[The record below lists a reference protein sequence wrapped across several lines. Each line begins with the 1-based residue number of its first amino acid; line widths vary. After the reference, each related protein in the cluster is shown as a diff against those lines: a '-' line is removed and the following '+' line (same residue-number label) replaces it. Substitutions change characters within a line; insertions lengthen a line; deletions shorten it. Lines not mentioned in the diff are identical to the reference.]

1 MKTTKFA
8 PYLLSTLRIVVAF
21 LFIQGGTA
29 KLFAFPAAVMPDGG
43 TAAPLSLAG
52 IAGILETF
60 GGALFLLGLFTRP
73 VAFVLSGLMAFAYF
87 IGHAGTGFWPVLNG
101 GAPAVLY
108 CFVFLYFSAAGAGP
122 ISLDAIRGNV
132 LRWRTRHLTAVSVS

>member
-1 MKTTKFA
+1 MNTTKLT

-21 LFIQGGTA
+21 LFIQVGTA

-60 GGALFLLGLFTRP
+60 GGALILLGLFTRP
-73 VAFVLSGLMAFAYF
+73 TAFVLSGLMAFAYF

-101 GAPAVLY
+101 GGPAVFY

-132 LRWRTRHLTAVSVS
+132 LRWRSRRLTAVSVS